1 MAMTQTKSPRL
12 HQPSQHAQVDLRTKP
27 VTARTKPA
35 TALVPK
41 AKVQEMLREIAFVLH
56 TTRRIS
62 REMMELNI
70 SIEGAQSCPGSE
82 ITLGTK

>member
-1 MAMTQTKSPRL
+1 MAMTLTKSPRL
-12 HQPSQHAQVDLRTKP
+12 YQPSRHAQVHLRTKP
-27 VTARTKPA
+27 ATARTNPA

-56 TTRRIS
+56 ATRRIS

-70 SIEGAQSCPGSE
+70 RIEGAQSCPGSE
-82 ITLGTK
+82 TPLGTK